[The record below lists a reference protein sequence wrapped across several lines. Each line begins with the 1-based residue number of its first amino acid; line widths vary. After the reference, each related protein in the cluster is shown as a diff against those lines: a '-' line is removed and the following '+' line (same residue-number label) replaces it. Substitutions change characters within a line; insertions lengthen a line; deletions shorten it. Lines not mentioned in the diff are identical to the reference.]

1 MSPIQIDFG
10 EPASTSV
17 ATASASCRDVLG
29 LTPINEICERKW
41 RTILHQLGWWSEG
54 PFSERMR
61 ADNSRICV
69 NYGYLMDHPVRL
81 QQRSFECEEE
91 FSGVK

>member
-1 MSPIQIDFG
+1 MADNSSPTRLVVSG
-10 EPASTSV
+10 
-17 ATASASCRDVLG
+17 
-29 LTPINEICERKW
+29 
-41 RTILHQLGWWSEG
+41 WSEG

-61 ADNSRICV
+61 ANNSRICV

-81 QQRSFECEEE
+81 QQRSFECDEE